1 MIRILYKLFSR
12 LVLRRLK
19 KHLES
24 EQAVD
29 QAGFRS
35 GYSTDDHL
43 FTFALLQEKI
53 VEWRQD
59 LWVAAV
65 DFKKAFD
72 T

>member
-1 MIRILYKLFSR
+1 MVRILYKLFPR
-12 LVLRRLK
+12 LVLRWLN

-35 GYSTDDHL
+35 GYSTDDLL
-43 FTFALLQEKI
+43 FTFTLLQEKI
-53 VEWRQD
+53 VEWQQD